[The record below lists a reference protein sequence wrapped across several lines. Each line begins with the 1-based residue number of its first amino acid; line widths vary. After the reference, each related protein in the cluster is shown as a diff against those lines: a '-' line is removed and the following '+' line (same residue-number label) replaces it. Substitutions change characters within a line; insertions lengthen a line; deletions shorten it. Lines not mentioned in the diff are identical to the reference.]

1 MGKGEEMI
9 IVKYFFELLDMLKRI
24 EDKLEEDYLKTF
36 KKVKDEK

>member
-1 MGKGEEMI
+1 MI